1 MARTMLCDAADDRE
15 AAYLVTDLANGDATA
30 WCQEHFTDLCA
41 SVTRAAEEA
50 IAADDAPVTPQVVD
64 DVVDEAPAVVDVQL
78 PDDAV
83 SPGPL
88 ALAARD
94 EFLEKNT
101 AREMAARERT
111 RRKLA
116 DRPDS
121 AATSLDVVPEPGPPR
136 R

>member
-1 MARTMLCDAADDRE
+1 MARIILCDAEDGRV
-15 AAYLVTDLANGDATA
+15 AAYMVSDHEAGTTTA
-30 WCQEHFTDLCA
+30 WCAEHFADLCA

-50 IAADDAPVTPQVVD
+50 IAADRTPVTPQVVD

-78 PDDAV
+78 PDDTV